1 METSKL
7 FVGGLSWNL
16 EWQDLKDA
24 FKEFG
29 EVKHAKIIKDKETGK
44 SRGFW
49 FVEFNTVEEAVAAKN
64 AMDGAEI
71 DGRTIKVDFAQER
84 QQAA

>member
-44 SRGFW
+44 SRGF
-49 FVEFNTVEEAVAAKN
+49 
-64 AMDGAEI
+64 
-71 DGRTIKVDFAQER
+71 
-84 QQAA
+84 